1 MIKRTLTYIVY
12 LVTAFAV
19 TLCFSCK
26 GKGEEIRKMR
36 IKSDA
41 PIAEG
46 TGINLKYTDSGKV
59 TAHLKTPLLK
69 DYGNASFPYEEFPE
83 GVEVVFIDDDGKE
96 NIITSKYAIRFKG
109 TNLIDLRQ
117 DVTLFTSDSVTLNA
131 QQLYWDQSN
140 NWIFTDQPY
149 TLITADGSRNAGD
162 LFDSDKDFTNFV
174 SLNNVSKQYVKETT
188 EEE

>member
-1 MIKRTLTYIVY
+1 MIKKTKTYILY

-36 IKSDA
+36 MKSDA
-41 PIAEG
+41 AIAEG

-69 DYGNASFPYEEFPE
+69 DFGNASFPYEEFPE
-83 GVEVVFIDDDGKE
+83 GIEVVFIDDDGKE
-96 NIITSKYAIRFKG
+96 NIITSEYAIRFKG

-117 DVTLFTSDSVTLNA
+117 NVTLFTSDSVTLNA

>member
-1 MIKRTLTYIVY
+1 MKRKTSTYIVY

-41 PIAEG
+41 AIAEG
-46 TGINLKYTDSGKV
+46 TGINLKYVDSGKV

-69 DYGNASFPYEEFPE
+69 DFSNASFPYNEFPE
-83 GVEVVFIDDDGKE
+83 GVEVVFIDDQGKE
-96 NIITSKYAIRFKG
+96 NIITSKYAIQYKN
-109 TNLIDLRQ
+109 TSLIDLRQ
-117 DVTLFTSDSVTLNA
+117 DVILFTSDSVTLKA
-131 QQLYWDQSN
+131 EQLYWDQTN

-149 TLITADGSRNAGD
+149 TLITADGSRNEGD
-162 LFDSDKDFTNFV
+162 LFDSNKDFTNFV
-174 SLNNVSKQYVKETT
+174 SLNNVSKQYVKETK